1 LQGWALH
8 FPTTTLQRGYLQM
21 PVTHDRITSL
31 PRACRG
37 GQAAAAESEDT
48 MQGYVVAA
56 HVAACPTPRPRGA
69 PSAAGVWL
77 CATWEVGAFCVADLL
92 PREVVRRWPRRSPA
106 SEVVAGR
113 RWPRRSPAFSRC
125 SSSVFPPR
133 THKYLRNSSSCA
145 ATERFPPI

>member
-1 LQGWALH
+1 
-8 FPTTTLQRGYLQM
+8 
-21 PVTHDRITSL
+21 
-31 PRACRG
+31 
-37 GQAAAAESEDT
+37 

-106 SEVVAGR
+106 
-113 RWPRRSPAFSRC
+113 FSRC
-125 SSSVFPPR
+125 SSSVFPLR